1 MNKEIEETI
10 QSFADTR
17 NYMMSFESFYRAFK
31 KGVDSR
37 KRREYIALLN
47 KMDRNPKRRFKKSLN
62 RKLRSN

>member
-31 KGVDSR
+31 KGVESR
-37 KRREYIALLN
+37 NKRKYRLLLN
-47 KMDRNPKRRFKKSLN
+47 SMDRNPKRRMNRSFNRKFKK
-62 RKLRSN
+62 